1 MQATPSAPTAAIYA
15 CGMTRRF
22 TSSICSISCTE
33 FDSKGQSVCAETR
46 SAPQW
51 HAGRVGCHSHRVAG
65 RGICRKAQTHG
76 ARSVRICPPD
86 WGAVRITTRPHPSTP
101 CECNRGRTGR
111 ISIDRINML
120 STSNVA
126 IQFGAK
132 PLFEQVTVKFSDG
145 NRYGLI
151 GANGSGKSTLMK
163 LLGGDL
169 EPSAGDVMLQAGMRL
184 GKLNQNQFGY
194 EDERVLDVVMRG
206 HTELWAAMKERDRI
220 YADPNATD
228 DDYMK
233 AAELEGVFAE
243 YGGYDAEAR
252 AGSILT
258 DAGIH
263 ESRHIGPM
271 REVPPGLKLRVLL
284 AQALFSRPDVL
295 LLDEPT
301 NNLDINSIRWLE
313 SALNNYDATM
323 VIISHDRHFLNQVC
337 THVADLDFQQLKIYP
352 GNYDDFMLASVQAR
366 ARVEAANA
374 KAKDRISDLQEF
386 VRRFSANASKA
397 RQATSRKKQLEK
409 IKIEEIRP
417 SSRQNPYIRFE
428 QGKKLYRSAV
438 SVEKLCF
445 SYPGS
450 DERVLGNVTFNVE
463 GGERVAIIGPNGAG
477 KTTLMRCLAGELRP
491 TAGRIVWVENAQPG
505 YMPQDPQAE
514 FDDKTDL
521 FSWMSQYTGK
531 ADDDQIVRA
540 TLGRLLFSGEE
551 TKKSVKV
558 LSGGEKGRMIY
569 GKLMLTKPNVLLMD
583 EPTNHMDMETIES
596 LQIGLEHYPGTL
608 VFVSHD
614 REFVGGLATRI
625 LEMRPGGKIVDFRGT
640 YDEYLKSQGVEV

>member
-1 MQATPSAPTAAIYA
+1 
-15 CGMTRRF
+15 
-22 TSSICSISCTE
+22 
-33 FDSKGQSVCAETR
+33 
-46 SAPQW
+46 
-51 HAGRVGCHSHRVAG
+51 
-65 RGICRKAQTHG
+65 
-76 ARSVRICPPD
+76 
-86 WGAVRITTRPHPSTP
+86 
-101 CECNRGRTGR
+101 
-111 ISIDRINML
+111 ML

-126 IQFGAK
+126 VQFGAK

-163 LLGGDL
+163 VLGGDL
-169 EPSAGDVMLQAGMRL
+169 EASAGDVMLQMGMRL

-194 EDERVLDVVMRG
+194 EDDRVLDVVMRG
-206 HTELWAAMKERDRI
+206 HTELWAAMQERDRI
-220 YADPNATD
+220 YADPKATD
-228 DDYMK
+228 QDYMK

-252 AGSILT
+252 AASILT

-263 ESRHIGPM
+263 ESRHNGPM

-284 AQALFSRPDVL
+284 AQALFSSPDVL

-313 SALNNYDATM
+313 GALNNYNATM

-337 THVADLDFQQLKIYP
+337 THIADLDFQQLKIYP

-438 SVEKLCF
+438 TVEHLSF

-450 DERVLGNVTFNVE
+450 DEKVLNDLTFNVE
-463 GGERVAIIGPNGAG
+463 AGERIAIIGPNGVG

-491 TAGRIVWVENAQPG
+491 NGRIAWVENAQPG

-514 FDDKTDL
+514 FADKIDL
-521 FSWMSQYTGK
+521 FAWMSQYTGK

-551 TKKSVKV
+551 TKKSVHV

-569 GKLMLTKPNVLLMD
+569 GKLILTKPNVLLMD

-596 LQIGLEHYPGTL
+596 LQIGLEHYAGTL
-608 VFVSHD
+608 IFVSHD

-625 LEMRPGGKIVDFRGT
+625 IELRPEGKMVDFRGT
-640 YDEYLKSQGVEV
+640 YDEYLKAQGLEA

>member
-1 MQATPSAPTAAIYA
+1 MEGCPHDDPTL
-15 CGMTRRF
+15 
-22 TSSICSISCTE
+22 
-33 FDSKGQSVCAETR
+33 
-46 SAPQW
+46 
-51 HAGRVGCHSHRVAG
+51 
-65 RGICRKAQTHG
+65 
-76 ARSVRICPPD
+76 
-86 WGAVRITTRPHPSTP
+86 HPSIP
-101 CECNRGRTGR
+101 FLRNRGFKCRHF
-111 ISIDRINML
+111 SVDWINML

-132 PLFEQVTVKFSDG
+132 PLFEQVTVKFADG

-151 GANGSGKSTLMK
+151 GANGSGKSTLMR

-243 YGGYDAEAR
+243 YGGYDAESR
-252 AGSILT
+252 AGTILS
-258 DAGIH
+258 DAGVQ
-263 ESRHIGPM
+263 ESLHSGPM
-271 REVPPGLKLRVLL
+271 REVAPGLKLRVLL
-284 AQALFSRPDVL
+284 AQALFSKPDVL

-301 NNLDINSIRWLE
+301 NNLDIHSIRWLE
-313 SALNNYDATM
+313 GVLNDYDATM
-323 VIISHDRHFLNQVC
+323 IIISHDRHFLNQVC
-337 THVADLDFQQLKIYP
+337 THIADLDFQQLKIYP

-438 SVEKLCF
+438 SVERLSF

-450 DERVLGNVTFNVE
+450 NEKVLNNVTFNVE
-463 GGERVAIIGPNGAG
+463 GGERIAIIGPNGAG

-491 TAGRIVWVENAQPG
+491 TAGRIVWVENAKAG

-551 TKKSVKV
+551 TKKSVRV

-608 VFVSHD
+608 IFVSHD

-625 LEMRPGGKIVDFRGT
+625 IELKPGGGISDFRGN
-640 YDEYLKSQGVEV
+640 YDEYLKAQGIEA

>member
-1 MQATPSAPTAAIYA
+1 
-15 CGMTRRF
+15 
-22 TSSICSISCTE
+22 
-33 FDSKGQSVCAETR
+33 
-46 SAPQW
+46 
-51 HAGRVGCHSHRVAG
+51 
-65 RGICRKAQTHG
+65 
-76 ARSVRICPPD
+76 
-86 WGAVRITTRPHPSTP
+86 
-101 CECNRGRTGR
+101 
-111 ISIDRINML
+111 ML

-126 IQFGAK
+126 VQFGAK

-163 LLGGDL
+163 GLGGDL
-169 EPSAGDVMLQAGMRL
+169 EASAGDVMLQMGMRL

-194 EDERVLDVVMRG
+194 EDDRVLDVVMRG
-206 HTELWAAMKERDRI
+206 HTELWAAMQERDRI
-220 YADPNATD
+220 YADPKATD
-228 DDYMK
+228 EDYMK

-263 ESRHIGPM
+263 ESRHTGPM

-284 AQALFSRPDVL
+284 AQALFSNPDVL

-313 SALNNYDATM
+313 GALNNYNATM

-337 THVADLDFQQLKIYP
+337 THIADLDFQQLKIYP

-409 IKIEEIRP
+409 IKIEEIKP

-438 SVEKLCF
+438 TVEKLSF

-450 DERVLGNVTFNVE
+450 PAKVLDNLSFNVE
-463 GGERVAIIGPNGAG
+463 AGERIAIVGPNGVG

-491 TAGRIVWVENAQPG
+491 NSGRIVWVENAQPG

-514 FDDKTDL
+514 FEDKIDL
-521 FSWMSQYTGK
+521 FAWMSQYTGK

-569 GKLMLTKPNVLLMD
+569 GKLILTKPNVLLMD

-596 LQIGLEHYPGTL
+596 LQIGLEHFAGTL

-625 LEMRPGGKIVDFRGT
+625 IEMRSDGKLVDFRGT
-640 YDEYLKSQGVEV
+640 YDEYLKSQGVEI

>member
-1 MQATPSAPTAAIYA
+1 M
-15 CGMTRRF
+15 
-22 TSSICSISCTE
+22 
-33 FDSKGQSVCAETR
+33 
-46 SAPQW
+46 
-51 HAGRVGCHSHRVAG
+51 
-65 RGICRKAQTHG
+65 
-76 ARSVRICPPD
+76 
-86 WGAVRITTRPHPSTP
+86 
-101 CECNRGRTGR
+101 RGRARRLT
-111 ISIDRINML
+111 SIDWIHML
-120 STSNVA
+120 ATSNVA

-163 LLGGDL
+163 ILGSDL
-169 EPSAGDVMLQAGMRL
+169 DPSAGDVMLQAGMRL

-206 HTELWAAMKERDRI
+206 HMELWAAIQERDAI
-220 YADPNATD
+220 YANPNATD
-228 DDYMK
+228 DEYMK
-233 AAELEGVFAE
+233 AAELEGKVAE
-243 YGGYDAEAR
+243 YCGYDAESR
-252 AGSILT
+252 AASILI
-258 DAGIH
+258 DAGID
-263 ESRHIGPM
+263 ESRHNGPM

-313 SALNNYDATM
+313 RALNNYDATM

-337 THVADLDFQQLKIYP
+337 THIADLDFQQLKIYP

-366 ARVEAANA
+366 ERVEASNA

-417 SSRQNPYIRFE
+417 SSRQNPFIRFE
-428 QGKKLYRSAV
+428 QGKKLYRNAV
-438 SVEKLCF
+438 TVEKISF
-445 SYPGS
+445 SYPKT
-450 DERVLGNVTFNVE
+450 EEAVLKDLSFE
-463 GGERVAIIGPNGAG
+463 IEAGERIAIIGPNGVG
-477 KTTLMRCLAGELRP
+477 KSTLMRLLAGELRP
-491 TAGRIVWVENAQPG
+491 TAGRINWVENAQPG

-514 FDDKTDL
+514 FETKMDL

-531 ADDDQIVRA
+531 ADDDQLVRA
-540 TLGRLLFSGEE
+540 TLGRLLFSGDE

-596 LQIGLEHYPGTL
+596 LQIALEKFAGTL
-608 VFVSHD
+608 IFVSHD

-625 LEMRPGGKIVDFRGT
+625 MELKPGGAISDFKGT
-640 YDEYLKSQGVEV
+640 YDEYLKGQGIEP

>member
-1 MQATPSAPTAAIYA
+1 
-15 CGMTRRF
+15 
-22 TSSICSISCTE
+22 
-33 FDSKGQSVCAETR
+33 
-46 SAPQW
+46 
-51 HAGRVGCHSHRVAG
+51 
-65 RGICRKAQTHG
+65 
-76 ARSVRICPPD
+76 
-86 WGAVRITTRPHPSTP
+86 
-101 CECNRGRTGR
+101 
-111 ISIDRINML
+111 ML

-126 IQFGAK
+126 VQFGAK

-163 LLGGDL
+163 VLGGDL
-169 EPSAGDVMLQAGMRL
+169 DASAGDVMLQVGMRL

-206 HTELWAAMKERDRI
+206 HVELWAAMQERDRI
-220 YADPNATD
+220 YADPEASD
-228 DDYMK
+228 EDYMK

-252 AGSILT
+252 AASILT

-263 ESRHIGPM
+263 ESRHNGPM

-284 AQALFSRPDVL
+284 AQALFSNPDVL

-313 SALNNYDATM
+313 RALNGYNATM

-337 THVADLDFQQLKIYP
+337 THIADLDFQQLKIYP

-409 IKIEEIRP
+409 IKIEEIKP

-428 QGKKLYRSAV
+428 QGKKLYRSAF
-438 SVEKLCF
+438 SVENLSF
-445 SYPGS
+445 AYPGAS
-450 DERVLGNVTFNVE
+450 EKVLDNLTFNVE
-463 GGERVAIIGPNGAG
+463 AGERIAIIGPNGIG

-491 TAGRIVWVENAQPG
+491 AGGGITWVENAQPG

-514 FDDKTDL
+514 FEDKIDL

-540 TLGRLLFSGEE
+540 TLGRLLFSGDE

-569 GKLMLTKPNVLLMD
+569 GKLILTKPNVLLMD

-596 LQIGLEHYPGTL
+596 LQIGLEHYAGTL
-608 VFVSHD
+608 IFVSHD

-625 LEMRPGGKIVDFRGT
+625 MEMRPGGKIVDFRGT
-640 YDEYLKSQGVEV
+640 YDEYLKSQGLET